1 MNDFAHLHNKKT
13 LDRYNKQFADSAKT
27 LSIRVVG
34 KQAAEFL
41 SQVPAVTQKYE
52 NLKVEVLEGVYPA
65 DVVIVLLSPN
75 IPVDTALVSAAG
87 GVAGAEIV
95 VGFLG
100 TDTRKTQ
107 LVKGEKPN
115 FISHPLDVRYEEL
128 CEADATPASWGGN
141 TGVVFT
147 NVSEEAV
154 ASLLISVY
162 THLV

>member
-13 LDRYNKQFADSAKT
+13 LDRYNKQFATSDKT
-27 LSIRVVG
+27 LTIRVVG

-41 SQVPAVTQKYE
+41 SHVPAVTQKYE
-52 NLKVEVLEGVYPA
+52 NLKVQVLEGLYAA
-65 DVVIVLLSPN
+65 DVVLVLLNPN
-75 IPVDTALVSAAG
+75 IPVDTALVRAAG
-87 GVAGAEIV
+87 DVGGAEVVIV
-95 VGFLG
+95 FIG

-128 CEADATPASWGGN
+128 CGANAIPASWGGN

-147 NVSEEAV
+147 SVSEESV